1 MLQAVLNTVFGCSH
15 RKTTFPLTVQ
25 RKPGAYIRSC
35 TYIVFLRCGAEFGG
49 MTGERCGFR
58 DR

>member
-1 MLQAVLNTVFGCSH
+1 MLQAELSTLFGGSH
-15 RKTTFPLTVQ
+15 QKTTFPLTVQ
-25 RKPGAYIRSC
+25 GKPGAYIRRC

-49 MTGERCGFR
+49 MTSERCGFR